1 MTVPGIGGPRYLLD
15 TNIISDLVRNPQGLV
30 AAGIGRV
37 GESNVC
43 TSIVVAA
50 ELRFGVAKT
59 SSKRLARQVGA
70 ILSAIVV
77 LPLAA
82 PVDQH
87 YADIRKTLERSGMPI
102 GPNDLLIAAHALALD
117 ATVVTANER
126 EFRRVAGL
134 RVENWLATT
143 AP

>member
-1 MTVPGIGGPRYLLD
+1 MTVPEIGAPRYLLD

-30 AAGIGRV
+30 AAGISRV

-50 ELRFGVAKT
+50 ELRFGVAKST
-59 SSKRLARQVGA
+59 SKRLARQVGA
-70 ILSAIVV
+70 ILSAMVV

-82 PVDQH
+82 PIDQH
-87 YADIRKTLERSGMPI
+87 YADIRKTLERGGMPI
-102 GPNDLLIAAHALALD
+102 GPNDLLVAAHARALG

-134 RVENWLATT
+134 RVENWLT
-143 AP
+143 AASR